1 MTATK
6 TAIQDAD
13 VATDADASAADAD
26 ASAADADASAADA
39 NIATD
44 AKAGATS
51 SREGLV
57 PRRRLRAVILD
68 WAGTTQDFGSLAPV
82 GAFVEAFARFGV
94 AITVAQARGPMGI
107 YKLDHIRAIAA
118 YPEVAAMWLSVH
130 GSACGEDDVQAM
142 YRELVPIQEAVL
154 PQFCALIPG
163 TLEAVAEV
171 RARGYRVGSTTG
183 YPRSVGEIAA
193 RHAFEQGYEPEVMV
207 CADEVPAGRPEPW
220 MLLRAMEQLR
230 VFPPYAV
237 VKVGD
242 TAADIEEGLNAGT
255 WTVGITRTGNYVGL
269 DREQLA
275 SLPAERKAEMILAAA
290 DKLRDSGA
298 HYLIGS
304 IADLPPVLDE
314 IEVRLALGH
323 RP

>member
-1 MTATK
+1 MTTP
-6 TAIQDAD
+6 TAIHGVDEAMTSDAH
-13 VATDADASAADAD
+13 T
-26 ASAADADASAADA
+26 A
-39 NIATD
+39 NN
-44 AKAGATS
+44 
-51 SREGLV
+51 LV
-57 PRRRLRAVILD
+57 PKRRLRAVVLD

-94 AITVAQARGPMGI
+94 QITTAQARGPMGV

-118 YPEVAAMWLSVH
+118 MPEVAASWQSVH
-130 GSACGEDDVQAM
+130 GSVCAEEDVQAM

-154 PQFCALIPG
+154 PEFCALIPG
-163 TLEAVAEV
+163 TVEAVNGI

-183 YPRSVGEIAA
+183 YPRSVGEIAIRYA
-193 RHAFEQGYEPEVMV
+193 LDQGYEPDVTI
-207 CADEVPAGRPEPW
+207 CSDEVPAGRPEPW

-230 VFPPYAV
+230 AYPPHAV

-255 WTVGITRTGNYVGL
+255 WTVGITKTGNYVGL
-269 DREQLA
+269 DRDEFA
-275 SLPAERKAEMILAAA
+275 ALPAGEKADLVLHAA

-314 IEVRLALGH
+314 IEIRLALGH

>member
-1 MTATK
+1 MTTP
-6 TAIQDAD
+6 TAIGRGHQAITSDACTTYD
-13 VATDADASAADAD
+13 IGS
-26 ASAADADASAADA
+26 
-39 NIATD
+39 
-44 AKAGATS
+44 
-51 SREGLV
+51 LV
-57 PRRRLRAVILD
+57 PRRQLRAVILD

-82 GAFVEAFARFGV
+82 GAFVEAFALFGV
-94 AITVAQARGPMGI
+94 TITVAQARGPMGI

-118 YPEVAAMWLSVH
+118 DRDVAALWQEVH
-130 GSACGEDDVQAM
+130 GSDCTEDDVQAI
-142 YRELVPIQEAVL
+142 YEALVPIQQSVL
-154 PQFCALIPG
+154 PKYGALIPG
-163 TLEAVAEV
+163 TVETIDEI
-171 RARGYRVGSTTG
+171 RSRGYRVGSTTG
-183 YPRSVGEIAA
+183 YPRSVGEIAI
-193 RHAFEQGYEPEVMV
+193 RHASEQGYHPDVTI

-230 VFPPYAV
+230 AFPPYAV

-242 TAADIEEGLNAGT
+242 TTADIEEGLNAGT

-269 DREQLA
+269 DLDELTA
-275 SLPAERKAEMILAAA
+275 LPDEEKAELILRAA

-314 IEVRLALGH
+314 IEIRLALGH

>member
-1 MTATK
+1 MP
-6 TAIQDAD
+6 
-13 VATDADASAADAD
+13 
-26 ASAADADASAADA
+26 
-39 NIATD
+39 
-44 AKAGATS
+44 
-51 SREGLV
+51 
-57 PRRRLRAVILD
+57 PRRQLRAVILD
-68 WAGTTQDFGSLAPV
+68 WAGTTQDFGSRAPV

-107 YKLDHIRAIAA
+107 NKLDHIRAIAA
-118 YPEVAAMWLSVH
+118 YPEVAALWLRVH
-130 GSACGEDDVQAM
+130 GSSCGEEDVQAM

-154 PQFCALIPG
+154 PAFCALIPG
-163 TLEAVAEV
+163 TVEAIAEV

-193 RHAFEQGYEPEVMV
+193 RHAIEQGYEPDVMV

-230 VFPPYAV
+230 VFPPHAV

-242 TAADIEEGLNAGT
+242 TAADIEEGVNAGT
-255 WTVGITRTGNYVGL
+255 WTVGVTRTGNYVGL
-269 DREQLA
+269 DRDEWAALSPDQ
-275 SLPAERKAEMILAAA
+275 KAHRVRHAA
-290 DKLRDSGA
+290 DSLRPAGA

-304 IADLPPVLDE
+304 IAELPPVLDE
-314 IEVRLALGH
+314 IEIRLALGE

>member
-1 MTATK
+1 MTTHTR
-6 TAIQDAD
+6 TA
-13 VATDADASAADAD
+13 VAGDQALASGA
-26 ASAADADASAADA
+26 
-39 NIATD
+39 
-44 AKAGATS
+44 AKARGVQT
-51 SREGLV
+51 LV

-82 GAFVEAFARFGV
+82 GAFVEVFARFGV
-94 AITVAQARGPMGI
+94 NITTAHARGPMGV

-118 YPEVAAMWLSVH
+118 YPEVAALWEHAH
-130 GSACGEDDVQAM
+130 GSVCTEVDVQAM
-142 YRELVPIQEAVL
+142 YGELVPIQEAVL
-154 PQFCALIPG
+154 PQFCTLIPG
-163 TLEAVAEV
+163 TIEAVAEV

-193 RHAFEQGYEPEVMV
+193 RHAVEQGYEPDVMV

-230 VFPPYAV
+230 VFPPHAV

-242 TAADIEEGLNAGT
+242 TVADIEEGANAGT
-255 WTVGITRTGNYVGL
+255 WTVGITKTGNYVGL
-269 DREQLA
+269 DREELA
-275 SLPAERKAEMILAAA
+275 SLPAEKKAEMILRAS
-290 DKLRDSGA
+290 DKLRDAGA
-298 HYLIGS
+298 HYLVGS

-314 IEVRLALGH
+314 IEIRLALGH